1 MKKIISYIVVILLF
15 VSTIPLSGCSTNK
28 NSPSCIGFVL
38 NGVEVFFDEN
48 TDPTNP
54 ISVAKAYSTTD
65 LEKYDYIANTGETFE
80 LSFIIKNPKNDS
92 ILKLNLDDS
101 VDGKNK
107 VYSSQSEKYNIKDIT
122 TEYIEDKDTYYT
134 YVTLVITSCDIE
146 TERFITITE
155 IDFARNNKDKKAK
168 CDKDKIRD
176 VKVFTKIATQSL
188 TLSSTSNALK
198 LNETAT
204 LSISKNPTNAS
215 MDDVVFTITQNSSA
229 FEVVGNTVKCLN
241 NSLSSQGIKI
251 KATLDGVDSN
261 EITIYPNCPIS
272 TLSELNWMRTNPN
285 NFFYLTQNIDMQ
297 NHDWPPIAEFN
308 GGLDG
313 KGFKL
318 SNFYVDETGAEA
330 IASLIITNNGEI
342 KNLTIENAT
351 LLARVRAGV
360 FSAYNYG
367 SITNCSVNGTIEIT
381 GSPHSGAGRAGFI
394 TSINYNTIEKCS
406 ASGSITGSLTM
417 RGGICGTQESDPSKN
432 LFPIIKNCFANTTIV
447 DALDGIKGG
456 GLVGENVGD
465 IQNCLAVSSAGII
478 GKTNT
483 LFGPTSITNSIVLG
497 SAWVIN
503 SEPNTFY
510 SYLSTA
516 YGFETGDA
524 KLNSIDFYTQ
534 TLGWD
539 ANIWDLTDLDYSAGK
554 YPKLKH

>member
-15 VSTIPLSGCSTNK
+15 VSTIPLSGCSSSK
-28 NSPSCIGFVL
+28 NAPSCIGFVL

-48 TDPTNP
+48 TAPTNP

-176 VKVFTKIATQSL
+176 VKVFTKIATQNL
-188 TLSSTSNALK
+188 NLSSTSNALK

-215 MDDVVFTITQNSSA
+215 MDDVVFTVTQNSSA

-261 EITIYPNCPIS
+261 EITIYPNCPVS
-272 TLSELNWMRTNPN
+272 SLSDLNAIRNNPSN
-285 NFFYLTQNIDMQ
+285 HYYLTQDIDMLSQ
-297 NHDWPPIAEFN
+297 KWTPIAEFN

-318 SNFYVDETGAEA
+318 SNFYVDETGADA

-351 LLARVRAGV
+351 LLARVRAGA

-367 SITNCSVNGTIEIT
+367 IIKNCSTYGTIEIKN
-381 GSPHSGAGRAGFI
+381 SPHAGVSRAGFI
-394 TSINYNTIEKCS
+394 ASINYNTIERCLG
-406 ASGSITGSLTM
+406 SGTISGYLVM
-417 RGGICGTQESDPSKN
+417 RGGICGAQEIDPQKN
-432 LFPIIKNCFANTTIV
+432 FTPIIKNCFANVTLP
-447 DALDGIKGG
+447 DANDFIEPGGI
-456 GLVGENVGD
+456 VGENVSPVE
-465 IQNCLAVSSAGII
+465 NCFAVSDSGIV
-478 GKTNT
+478 GNVP
-483 LFGPTSITNSIVLG
+483 LFNNNKIVNCVVLG
-497 SAWVIN
+497 SDKLINQTTNNPILIN
-503 SEPNTFY
+503 SF
-510 SYLSTA
+510 A
-516 YGFETGDA
+516 YTTGDI
-524 KLNSIDFYTQ
+524 KLNSAEFYTS